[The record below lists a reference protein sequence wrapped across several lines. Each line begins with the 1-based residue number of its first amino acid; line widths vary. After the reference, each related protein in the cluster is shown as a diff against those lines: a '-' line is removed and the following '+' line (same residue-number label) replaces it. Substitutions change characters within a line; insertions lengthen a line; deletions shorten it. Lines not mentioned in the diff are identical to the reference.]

1 MEKMEKE
8 EIRQIRGSLTQAAFA
23 HKIGVTVQTVSNLE
37 TGRCK
42 PSKQTLNKLLK
53 YKLRNK
59 KFRGL
64 NK

>member
-1 MEKMEKE
+1 MEKE

-23 HKIGVTVQTVSNLE
+23 HKIRVTVQTVSNLE

-42 PSKQTLNKLLK
+42 PSKQTINKILK

-59 KFRGL
+59 KF
-64 NK
+64 